1 MATNAYRRDGRGIA
15 VMGDGRIVGDGKIE
29 LHTTQALGW
38 GSYIA
43 EAS

>member
-1 MATNAYRRDGRGIA
+1 MLIDVTDVVLRS
-15 VMGDGRIVGDGKIE
+15 MGDGRIVGDGKIE